1 MLVWGAKF
9 TGWFKVI
16 FKQRWKYLVAL
27 LIIFTVFTLYFFQFS
42 SVPKKILLLTGLLS
56 LLSILLIGK
65 NLAKSTF
72 WIIILMGSLFT
83 FITPVLDTPDEH
95 AHFSRAVYLSEGH
108 FGMSDKADQLK
119 ISKDFRVVLDRIHQN
134 YHNDLKKEQ
143 HTTKQNEETIISLT
157 ATYSFISYIPQA
169 IGWLLGKLL
178 NINLYWSFY
187 LGRLLNLIVYAIL
200 SYFAIKNVKKFK
212 VPMAVVT
219 MLPMTVYLAASY
231 NQDGVSYGLVFL
243 AMSLFINFITAETK
257 IAAKEIGL
265 FVVLCGILATC
276 KLPYVMLAGI
286 LIFIKPSQYKNRKTY
301 FIALGAVIIAA
312 MIALLWYYYYTT
324 FTPANRIPEKDPTE
338 QLKFMV
344 HNVPTAIKLMFSG
357 IIDSISKYLELFT
370 FGWFSYGSP
379 HIAFMYLVYI
389 GGLFVFYPLE
399 IKAKN
404 YLNSLGTAV
413 VMVGIIFAIN
423 LSQYLTWTPVG
434 LGTVE
439 GVQGRYYIGLLVL
452 LPIFVNSSKL
462 FYPQTELSEQRAL
475 MKKSECAQNI
485 WVVSIATYFLLTMIL
500 LTLGNYYQG

>member
-1 MLVWGAKF
+1 MVGGEKYL
-9 TGWFKVI
+9 GWFKVV
-16 FKQRWKYLVAL
+16 FKQRWKYLLAL

-42 SVPKKILLLTGLLS
+42 AIPKKIILLTGVLS
-56 LLSILLIGK
+56 GLGILLIGK

-72 WIIILMGSLFT
+72 WIILLMGTLFT

-108 FGMSDKADQLK
+108 FGMSDKADELK
-119 ISKDFRVVLDRIHQN
+119 ISKDFKVVLDRVHHN
-134 YHNDLKKEQ
+134 YYNDLKQ
-143 HTTKQNEETIISLT
+143 QRHTKKQNEEPIISLT
-157 ATYSFISYIPQA
+157 ATYSFISYVPQA
-169 IGWLLGKLL
+169 IGWSIGKLL
-178 NINLYWSFY
+178 NLNLYWSFY
-187 LGRLLNLIVYAIL
+187 LGRLVNLIAYAIL

-219 MLPMTVYLAASY
+219 TLPMVVYLAASY

-243 AMSLFINFITAETK
+243 ALSLFINFITNEAK
-257 IAAKEIGL
+257 IEAKEIGVFL
-265 FVVLCGILATC
+265 LLCGILATC

-301 FIALGAVIIAA
+301 LFAWGAVILAA
-312 MIALLWYYYYTT
+312 IIALLWYYYYTT
-324 FTPANRIPEKDPTE
+324 FTPANRVSEKDPTE

-357 IIDSISKYLELFT
+357 IVDSISKYHELFT

-379 HIAFMYLVYI
+379 HIWFMYLVYM

-399 IKAKN
+399 IKAKY
-404 YLNSLGTAV
+404 YLNTLGSAV
-413 VMVGIIFAIN
+413 VMLGIIFAIN

-462 FYPQTELSEQRAL
+462 FYPQTELSEQREL
-475 MKKSECAQNI
+475 MKKLEYAQNI
-485 WVVSIATYFLLTMIL
+485 WVLSIATYFLMTMIL
-500 LTLGNYYQG
+500 LTLGNYYRG

>member
-1 MLVWGAKF
+1 MVALKE
-9 TGWFKVI
+9 
-16 FKQRWKYLVAL
+16 RWKYLVAL

-42 SVPKKILLLTGLLS
+42 GIPKKIILLTGLFSILG
-56 LLSILLIGK
+56 ILLIGK

-72 WIIILMGSLFT
+72 GIIVLMGTLFT

-108 FGMSDKADQLK
+108 FGMSDQADELK
-119 ISKDFRVVLDRIHQN
+119 ISKDFKVVLDRVHHN
-134 YHNDLKKEQ
+134 YHNDLKKQ
-143 HTTKQNEETIISLT
+143 KHSQKQNRETIISLT
-157 ATYSFISYIPQA
+157 ATYSFISYVPQA
-169 IGWLLGKLL
+169 IGWSLGRIM

-187 LGRLLNLIVYAIL
+187 LGRLVNLIVYAIL

-212 VPMAVVT
+212 VPMAVVAT
-219 MLPMTVYLAASY
+219 LPMVVYLAASY

-243 AMSLFINFITAETK
+243 ALSLFINFITDDSK
-257 IAAKEIGL
+257 IEAKEIGL
-265 FVVLCGILATC
+265 FVLLCCILATC

-286 LIFIKPSQYKNRKTY
+286 LLFIKPSQYKNKKTY
-301 FIALGAVIIAA
+301 LFAIGAVVAA
-312 MIALLWYYYYTT
+312 AIIALLWYYYFTT
-324 FTPANRIPEKDPTE
+324 FTPANRVAEKDPTE
-338 QLKFMV
+338 QLKFMA
-344 HNVPTAIKLMFSG
+344 HNIPTAIKLMFSG
-357 IIDSISKYLELFT
+357 IVDSISKYLELFT

-404 YLNSLGTAV
+404 HLNSFGAAV
-413 VMVGIIFAIN
+413 VMLGIIFAIN

-434 LGTVE
+434 LGVVE

-462 FYPQTELSEQRAL
+462 FYPQTELTEQKEW
-475 MKKSECAQNI
+475 MKKSEYAQNI
-485 WVVSIATYFLLTMIL
+485 WVLSIATYFLMTMIL
-500 LTLGNYYQG
+500 LTLGNYYRG